1 MRKYLKIALLTL
13 TFTSCEQDYLD
24 VVPDNIATI
33 DLAFNTRS
41 TAENFLSTC
50 YSYIPEHAHV
60 EQNFSLLAGDEVWY
74 YAENDFYMNNET
86 SFRVAK
92 GMQNSSSPY
101 LNYWEGGRGAPHSL
115 FNALRDCNI
124 FLENLVE
131 VPGLEEDERV
141 RWLDEVKILKA
152 FYHFWLMQMYGPIP
166 IVDTNIPV
174 SAPSSETNVR
184 RASID
189 EVVSYLTELINQV
202 IEADNLPG
210 LINYVYTEQGRI
222 TMPIAKALKA
232 KILMLSASPI
242 YNGNTDFSS
251 LIDNQGNSL
260 VSQSY
265 DPQKWI
271 LAKDAILD
279 AIESAEANGHSLFQ
293 FNQQIPING
302 GINEQITQELSLRAA
317 ITEPFNPEI
326 IWAFS
331 ADWTGELQQWCQPRW
346 TSDHAALFGFTKKS
360 HAPTLNMAETFYS
373 RNGVPIDEDLSWD
386 YGNRFDVVQ
395 TPILDADNQNYHE
408 FYIEDDYATAKL
420 HTFREPR
427 FYSTLGFDGG
437 KWFSL
442 ETENINFIPH
452 LNAKAGAPS
461 GKQGFEIYSITGYFA
476 KKLVHYENII
486 SLEGS
491 TIKGYSF
498 PIIRLSDLYL
508 MYAEASNETKAAPDS
523 EVYEY
528 IQKVRDRAGLDDGG
542 DLVSTWQ
549 IHSANPS
556 KPTTKDGMRSIIH
569 QERMIELALEGH
581 RYWDIRRWK
590 LAGEYFSK
598 PIRGWNISKP
608 DVEGFYEVE
617 NIFYRNYLTKDYLWP
632 ISQTELL
639 RNPNLIQNPG
649 W

>member
-1 MRKYLKIALLTL
+1 MKKTLAIFLLFL
-13 TFTSCEQDYLD
+13 ISCEKDFLD

-41 TAENFLSTC
+41 GAENFLSTC
-50 YSYIPEHAHV
+50 YNYIPEHAHV
-60 EQNFSLLAGDEVWY
+60 EQNFSMLAGDEVWY

-92 GMQNSSSPY
+92 GLQNSASPY
-101 LNYWEGGRGAPHSL
+101 LNYWEGGRGAPKSL
-115 FNALRDCNI
+115 FVAIRDCNI
-124 FLENLVE
+124 FLENLVA
-131 VPGLEEDERV
+131 VPGLEEQERL
-141 RWLDEVKILKA
+141 RWLDEVKVLKA

-166 IVDTNIPV
+166 LIKTNVPV
-174 SAPSSETNVR
+174 SAPSSETNVY

-189 EVVSYLTELINQV
+189 EIVNYLTDLLDEV
-202 IEADNLPG
+202 IESNNLPG

-242 YNGNTDFSS
+242 FNGNSDFSS
-251 LIDNQGNSL
+251 LVDSQGNSL
-260 VSQSY
+260 VNQSY
-265 DPQKWI
+265 DPQKWV
-271 LAKDAILD
+271 LAKEALFQ
-279 AIESAEANGHSLFQ
+279 AIESAESNGHSLYQ
-293 FNQQIPING
+293 FNQQLPIIG
-302 GINEQITQELSLRAA
+302 GANDQIIQELSLRAA
-317 ITEPFNPEI
+317 ITDPFNSEI

-346 TSDHAALFGFTKKS
+346 TADHSALFGYTKKS
-360 HAPTLNMAETFYS
+360 HAPTLNMVETFYT
-373 RNGVPIDEDLSWD
+373 RNGVPINEDLSWD
-386 YGNRFDVVQ
+386 YGNRFDVIQ
-395 TPILDADNQNYHE
+395 TASLDTNNDNYHE
-408 FYIEDDYATAKL
+408 FYLENDYSTAKL

-486 SLEGS
+486 SLESS
-491 TIKGYSF
+491 TIQGYSF
-498 PIIRLSDLYL
+498 PIIRLADLYL
-508 MYAEASNETKAAPDS
+508 MYAEASNETKAAPDAD
-523 EVYEY
+523 VYEY
-528 IQKVRDRAGLDDGG
+528 IQKVRDRAGLDEGG

-549 IHSANPS
+549 MHSSNPS
-556 KPTTKDGMRSIIH
+556 KPMTKEGMRKIIH

-581 RYWDIRRWK
+581 RYWDLRRWK

-598 PIRGWNISKP
+598 PIQGWNIFKP
-608 DVEGFYEVE
+608 DVESFYEVE
-617 NIFYRNYLTKDYLWP
+617 NIFYRNYITKDYLWP

>member
-1 MRKYLKIALLTL
+1 MRKILILFVLI
-13 TFTSCEQDYLD
+13 FTSCEDDYLD

-50 YSYIPEHAHV
+50 YTYIPEHAHV

-101 LNYWEGGRGAPHSL
+101 LNYWEGGRGAPRSL

-124 FLENLVE
+124 FLENLVA
-131 VPGLEEDERV
+131 VPGLEEEERL
-141 RWLDEVKILKA
+141 RWLDEVKVLKA

-174 SAPSSETNVR
+174 SAPSTETNVY

-189 EVVSYLTELINQV
+189 EVVTYLTELLDEV
-202 IEADNLPG
+202 IVADNLPG

-242 YNGNTDFSS
+242 FNGNTDFSS

-260 VSQSY
+260 VNQSY
-265 DPQKWI
+265 DPQKWV
-271 LAKDAILD
+271 LAKDALLD
-279 AIESAEANGHSLFQ
+279 AIESAEANGHSLYQ
-293 FNQQIPING
+293 FNQQLPIIG
-302 GINEQITQELSLRAA
+302 GISDQITQELSLRAA
-317 ITEPFNPEI
+317 ITEPFNSEI

-346 TSDHAALFGFTKKS
+346 TADHSALFGYTKKS
-360 HAPTLNMAETFYS
+360 HAPTLNMVETFYT
-373 RNGVPIDEDLSWD
+373 RNGVPIDEDISWE

-395 TPILDADNQNYHE
+395 TPILDADNENYHE

-461 GKQGFEIYSITGYFA
+461 GKQGFEIYSITEKKK

-491 TIKGYSF
+491 TIQGYSF

-508 MYAEASNETKAAPDS
+508 MYAEASNETKAAPDAD
-523 EVYEY
+523 VYEY
-528 IQKVRDRAGLDDGG
+528 IQKVRDRAGLDVGG

-549 IHSANPS
+549 MHSANPS
-556 KPTTKDGMRSIIH
+556 KPSTKDGMRAIIH

-581 RYWDIRRWK
+581 RYWDLRRWK

-598 PIRGWNISKP
+598 PIRGWDIFKP
-608 DVEGFYEVE
+608 DVAGFYEVE

>member
-1 MRKYLKIALLTL
+1 MRKTL
-13 TFTSCEQDYLD
+13 ILFVLIFTSCEDDYLD

-50 YSYIPEHAHV
+50 YTYIPEHAHV

-101 LNYWEGGRGAPHSL
+101 LNYWEGGRGAPRSL

-124 FLENLVE
+124 FLENLVA
-131 VPGLEEDERV
+131 VPGLEEEERI
-141 RWLDEVKILKA
+141 RWLDEVKVLKA

-174 SAPSSETNVR
+174 SAPSTETNVY

-189 EVVSYLTELINQV
+189 EVVTYLTELLDEV
-202 IEADNLPG
+202 IVADNLPG

-242 YNGNTDFSS
+242 FNGNTDFSS

-260 VSQSY
+260 VNQSY
-265 DPQKWI
+265 DPQKWV
-271 LAKDAILD
+271 LAKDALLD
-279 AIESAEANGHSLFQ
+279 AIESAEANGHSLYQ
-293 FNQQIPING
+293 FNQQLPIIG
-302 GINEQITQELSLRAA
+302 GISDQITQELSLRAA
-317 ITEPFNPEI
+317 ITEPFNSEI

-346 TSDHAALFGFTKKS
+346 TADHSALFGYTKKS
-360 HAPTLNMAETFYS
+360 HAPTLNMVETFYT
-373 RNGVPIDEDLSWD
+373 RNGVPIDEDISWE

-395 TPILDADNQNYHE
+395 TPILDADNENYHE

-491 TIKGYSF
+491 TIQGYSF

-508 MYAEASNETKAAPDS
+508 MYAEASNETKAAPDAD
-523 EVYEY
+523 VYEY
-528 IQKVRDRAGLDDGG
+528 IQKVRDRAGLDVGG

-549 IHSANPS
+549 MHSANPS
-556 KPTTKDGMRSIIH
+556 KPSTKDGMRAIIH

-581 RYWDIRRWK
+581 RYWDLRRWK

-598 PIRGWNISKP
+598 PIRGWDIFKP
-608 DVEGFYEVE
+608 DVAGFYEVE

>member
-1 MRKYLKIALLTL
+1 MKKTLAIFLLFL
-13 TFTSCEQDYLD
+13 ISCEKDFLD

-41 TAENFLSTC
+41 GAENFLSTC
-50 YSYIPEHAHV
+50 YNYIPEHAHV
-60 EQNFSLLAGDEVWY
+60 EQNFSMLAGDEVWY

-92 GMQNSSSPY
+92 GLQNSASPY
-101 LNYWEGGRGAPHSL
+101 LNYWEGGRGAPKSL
-115 FNALRDCNI
+115 FVAIRDCNI
-124 FLENLVE
+124 FLENLVA
-131 VPGLEEDERV
+131 VPGLEEQERL
-141 RWLDEVKILKA
+141 RWLDEVKVLKA

-166 IVDTNIPV
+166 LIKTNVPV
-174 SAPSSETNVR
+174 SAPSSETNVY

-189 EVVSYLTELINQV
+189 EIVNYLTDLLDEV
-202 IEADNLPG
+202 IESNNLPG

-242 YNGNTDFSS
+242 FNGNSDFSS
-251 LIDNQGNSL
+251 LVDSQGNSL
-260 VSQSY
+260 VNQSY
-265 DPQKWI
+265 DPQKWV
-271 LAKDAILD
+271 LAKEALFQAIQ
-279 AIESAEANGHSLFQ
+279 SAETNGHSLYQ
-293 FNQQIPING
+293 FNQQLPIIG
-302 GINEQITQELSLRAA
+302 GANDQIIQELSLRAA
-317 ITEPFNPEI
+317 ITDPFNSEI

-346 TSDHAALFGFTKKS
+346 TADHSALFGYTKKS
-360 HAPTLNMAETFYS
+360 HAPTLNMVETFYT

-386 YGNRFDVVQ
+386 YGNRFDVIQ
-395 TPILDADNQNYHE
+395 TASLDTNNDNYHE
-408 FYIEDDYATAKL
+408 FYLENDYSTAKL

-486 SLEGS
+486 SLESS

-498 PIIRLSDLYL
+498 PIIRLADLYL
-508 MYAEASNETKAAPDS
+508 MYAEASNETKAAPDAD
-523 EVYEY
+523 VYEY
-528 IQKVRDRAGLDDGG
+528 IQKVRDRAGLDEGG

-549 IHSANPS
+549 MHSSNPS
-556 KPTTKDGMRSIIH
+556 KPMTKEGMRKIIH

-581 RYWDIRRWK
+581 RYWDLRRWK

-598 PIRGWNISKP
+598 PIQGWNIFKP
-608 DVEGFYEVE
+608 DVESFYEVE
-617 NIFYRNYLTKDYLWP
+617 NIFYRNYITKDYLWP

>member
-1 MRKYLKIALLTL
+1 MKKTLAIFLLFL
-13 TFTSCEQDYLD
+13 ISCEKDFLD

-41 TAENFLSTC
+41 GAENFLSTC
-50 YSYIPEHAHV
+50 YNYIPEHAHV
-60 EQNFSLLAGDEVWY
+60 EQNFSMLAGDEVWY

-92 GMQNSSSPY
+92 GLQNSASPY
-101 LNYWEGGRGAPHSL
+101 LNYWEGGRGAPKSL
-115 FNALRDCNI
+115 FIAIRDCNI
-124 FLENLVE
+124 FLENLVA
-131 VPGLEEDERV
+131 VPGLEEQERL
-141 RWLDEVKILKA
+141 RWLDEVKVLKA

-166 IVDTNIPV
+166 LIKTNVPV
-174 SAPSSETNVR
+174 SAPSSETNLY

-189 EVVSYLTELINQV
+189 EIVNYLTDLLDEV
-202 IEADNLPG
+202 IESNNLPG

-242 YNGNTDFSS
+242 FNGNSDFSS
-251 LIDNQGNSL
+251 LVDNQGNSL
-260 VSQSY
+260 VNQSY
-265 DPQKWI
+265 DPQKWV
-271 LAKDAILD
+271 LAKEALFQAIQ
-279 AIESAEANGHSLFQ
+279 SAETNGHSLYQ
-293 FNQQIPING
+293 FNQQLPIIG
-302 GINEQITQELSLRAA
+302 GANDQIIQELSLRAA
-317 ITEPFNPEI
+317 ITDPFNSEI

-346 TSDHAALFGFTKKS
+346 TADHSALFGYTKKS
-360 HAPTLNMAETFYS
+360 HAPTLNMVETFYT
-373 RNGVPIDEDLSWD
+373 RNGVPINEDLSWD
-386 YGNRFDVVQ
+386 YGNRFDVIQ
-395 TPILDADNQNYHE
+395 TASLDTNNDNYHE
-408 FYIEDDYATAKL
+408 FYLENDYSTAKL

-486 SLEGS
+486 SLESS

-498 PIIRLSDLYL
+498 PIIRLADLYL
-508 MYAEASNETKAAPDS
+508 MYAEASNETKAAPDAD
-523 EVYEY
+523 VYEY
-528 IQKVRDRAGLDDGG
+528 IQKVRDRAGLDEGG

-549 IHSANPS
+549 MHSSNPS
-556 KPTTKDGMRSIIH
+556 KPMTKEGMRKIIH

-581 RYWDIRRWK
+581 RYWDLRRWK

-598 PIRGWNISKP
+598 PIQGWNIFKP
-608 DVEGFYEVE
+608 DVESFYEVE
-617 NIFYRNYLTKDYLWP
+617 NIFYRNYITKDYLWP

>member
-1 MRKYLKIALLTL
+1 MKKTLAIFLLFL
-13 TFTSCEQDYLD
+13 ISCEKDFLD

-41 TAENFLSTC
+41 GAENFLSTC
-50 YSYIPEHAHV
+50 YNYIPEHAHV
-60 EQNFSLLAGDEVWY
+60 EQNFSMLAGDEVWY

-92 GMQNSSSPY
+92 GLQNSASPY
-101 LNYWEGGRGAPHSL
+101 LNYWEGGRGAPKSL
-115 FNALRDCNI
+115 FIAIRDCNI
-124 FLENLVE
+124 FLENLVA
-131 VPGLEEDERV
+131 VPGLEEQERI
-141 RWLDEVKILKA
+141 RWLDEVKVLKA

-166 IVDTNIPV
+166 LIKTNVPV
-174 SAPSSETNVR
+174 SALSSETNLY

-189 EVVSYLTELINQV
+189 EIVNYLTDLLDEV
-202 IEADNLPG
+202 IESNNLPG

-242 YNGNTDFSS
+242 FNGNSDFSS
-251 LIDNQGNSL
+251 LVDNQGNSL
-260 VSQSY
+260 VNQSY
-265 DPQKWI
+265 DPQKWV
-271 LAKDAILD
+271 LAKEALFQ
-279 AIESAEANGHSLFQ
+279 AIESAETNGHSLYQ
-293 FNQQIPING
+293 FNQQLPIIG
-302 GINEQITQELSLRAA
+302 GANDQIIQELSLRAA
-317 ITEPFNPEI
+317 ITDPFNSEI

-346 TSDHAALFGFTKKS
+346 TADHSALFGYTKKS
-360 HAPTLNMAETFYS
+360 HAPTLNMVETFYT
-373 RNGVPIDEDLSWD
+373 RNGVPINEDLSWD
-386 YGNRFDVVQ
+386 YGNRFDVIQ
-395 TPILDADNQNYHE
+395 TASLDTNNENYHE
-408 FYIEDDYATAKL
+408 FYLENDYSTAKL

-486 SLEGS
+486 SLESS

-498 PIIRLSDLYL
+498 PIIRLADLYL
-508 MYAEASNETKAAPDS
+508 MYAEASNETKAAPDAD
-523 EVYEY
+523 VYEY
-528 IQKVRDRAGLDDGG
+528 IQKVRDRAGLDEGG

-549 IHSANPS
+549 MHSSNPS
-556 KPTTKDGMRSIIH
+556 KPMTKEGMRKIIH

-581 RYWDIRRWK
+581 RYWDLRRWK

-598 PIRGWNISKP
+598 PIQGWNIFKP
-608 DVEGFYEVE
+608 DVESFYEVE
-617 NIFYRNYLTKDYLWP
+617 NIFYRNYITKDYLWP

>member
-1 MRKYLKIALLTL
+1 MRKILILFVLI
-13 TFTSCEQDYLD
+13 FTSCEDDYLD

-50 YSYIPEHAHV
+50 YTYIPEHAHV

-101 LNYWEGGRGAPHSL
+101 LNYWEGGRGAPRSL

-124 FLENLVE
+124 FLENLVA
-131 VPGLEEDERV
+131 VPGLEEEERL
-141 RWLDEVKILKA
+141 RWLDEVKVLKA

-174 SAPSSETNVR
+174 SAPSTETNVY

-189 EVVSYLTELINQV
+189 EVVTYLTDLLDEV
-202 IEADNLPG
+202 IVADNLPG

-242 YNGNTDFSS
+242 FNGNTDFSS

-260 VSQSY
+260 VNQSY
-265 DPQKWI
+265 DPQKWV
-271 LAKDAILD
+271 LAKDALLD
-279 AIESAEANGHSLFQ
+279 AIESAEANGHSLYQ
-293 FNQQIPING
+293 FNQQLPIIG
-302 GINEQITQELSLRAA
+302 GISDQITQELSLRAA
-317 ITEPFNPEI
+317 ITEPFNSEI

-346 TSDHAALFGFTKKS
+346 SADHSALFGYTKKS
-360 HAPTLNMAETFYS
+360 HAPTLNMVETFYT
-373 RNGVPIDEDLSWD
+373 RNGVPIDEDISWE

-395 TPILDADNQNYHE
+395 TPILDADNENYHE

-491 TIKGYSF
+491 TIQGYSF

-508 MYAEASNETKAAPDS
+508 MYAEASNETKAAPDAD
-523 EVYEY
+523 VYEY
-528 IQKVRDRAGLDDGG
+528 IQKVRDRAGLDVGG

-549 IHSANPS
+549 MHSANPS
-556 KPTTKDGMRSIIH
+556 KPSTKDGMRAIIH

-581 RYWDIRRWK
+581 RYWDLRRWK

-598 PIRGWNISKP
+598 PIRGWDIFKP
-608 DVEGFYEVE
+608 DVAGFYEVE

>member
-1 MRKYLKIALLTL
+1 MRKILILFVLI
-13 TFTSCEQDYLD
+13 FTSCEDDYLD

-50 YSYIPEHAHV
+50 YTYIPEHAHV

-101 LNYWEGGRGAPHSL
+101 LNYWEGGRGAPRSL

-124 FLENLVE
+124 FLDNLVA
-131 VPGLEEDERV
+131 VPGLEEEERI
-141 RWLDEVKILKA
+141 RWLDEVKVLKA

-174 SAPSSETNVR
+174 SAPSTETNVY

-189 EVVSYLTELINQV
+189 EVVTYLTELLDEV
-202 IEADNLPG
+202 IVADNLPG

-242 YNGNTDFSS
+242 FNGNTDFSS

-260 VSQSY
+260 VNQSY
-265 DPQKWI
+265 DPQKWV

-279 AIESAEANGHSLFQ
+279 AIESAEANGHSLYQ
-293 FNQQIPING
+293 FNQQLPIIG
-302 GINEQITQELSLRAA
+302 GISDQITQELSLRAA
-317 ITEPFNPEI
+317 ITEPFNSEI

-346 TSDHAALFGFTKKS
+346 TADHSALFGYTKKS
-360 HAPTLNMAETFYS
+360 HAPTLNMVETFYT
-373 RNGVPIDEDLSWD
+373 RNGVPIDEDISWE

-395 TPILDADNQNYHE
+395 TPILDADNENYHE

-491 TIKGYSF
+491 TIQGYSF

-508 MYAEASNETKAAPDS
+508 MYAEASNETKAAPDAD
-523 EVYEY
+523 VYEY
-528 IQKVRDRAGLDDGG
+528 IQKVRDRAGLDVGG

-549 IHSANPS
+549 MHSANPS
-556 KPTTKDGMRSIIH
+556 KPSTKDGMRAIIH

-581 RYWDIRRWK
+581 RYWDLRRWK

-598 PIRGWNISKP
+598 PIRGWNIFKP
-608 DVEGFYEVE
+608 DVAGFYEVE

>member
-1 MRKYLKIALLTL
+1 MRKTL
-13 TFTSCEQDYLD
+13 ILFVLIFTSCEDDYLD

-50 YSYIPEHAHV
+50 YTYIPEHAHV

-101 LNYWEGGRGAPHSL
+101 LNYWEGGRGAPRSL

-124 FLENLVE
+124 FLDNLVA
-131 VPGLEEDERV
+131 VPGLEEEERI
-141 RWLDEVKILKA
+141 RWLDEVKVLKA

-174 SAPSSETNVR
+174 SAPSTETNVY

-189 EVVSYLTELINQV
+189 EVVTYLTDLLDEV
-202 IEADNLPG
+202 IVADNLPG

-242 YNGNTDFSS
+242 FNGNTDFSS

-260 VSQSY
+260 VNQSY
-265 DPQKWI
+265 DPQKWV
-271 LAKDAILD
+271 LAKDALLD

-293 FNQQIPING
+293 FNQQLPIIG
-302 GINEQITQELSLRAA
+302 GISDQITQELSLRAA
-317 ITEPFNPEI
+317 ITEPFNSEI

-346 TSDHAALFGFTKKS
+346 TADHSALFGYTKKS
-360 HAPTLNMAETFYS
+360 HAPTLNMVETFYT
-373 RNGVPIDEDLSWD
+373 RNGVPIDEDISWE

-395 TPILDADNQNYHE
+395 TPILDADNENYHE

-491 TIKGYSF
+491 TIQGYSF

-508 MYAEASNETKAAPDS
+508 MYAEASNETKAAPDAD
-523 EVYEY
+523 VYEY
-528 IQKVRDRAGLDDGG
+528 IQKVRDRAGLDVGG

-549 IHSANPS
+549 MHSANPS
-556 KPTTKDGMRSIIH
+556 KPSTKDGMRAIIH

-581 RYWDIRRWK
+581 RYWDLRRWK

-598 PIRGWNISKP
+598 PIRGWDIFKP
-608 DVEGFYEVE
+608 DVAGFYEVE

>member
-1 MRKYLKIALLTL
+1 MRKILILFVLI
-13 TFTSCEQDYLD
+13 FTSCEDDYLD

-50 YSYIPEHAHV
+50 YTYIPEHAHV

-101 LNYWEGGRGAPHSL
+101 LNYWEGGRGAPRSL

-124 FLENLVE
+124 FLDNLVA
-131 VPGLEEDERV
+131 VPGLEEEERI
-141 RWLDEVKILKA
+141 RWLDEVKVLKA

-174 SAPSSETNVR
+174 SAPSTETNVY

-189 EVVSYLTELINQV
+189 EVVTYLTELLDEV
-202 IEADNLPG
+202 IVADNLPG

-242 YNGNTDFSS
+242 FNGNTDFSS
-251 LIDNQGNSL
+251 LIDNQGKSL
-260 VSQSY
+260 VNQSY
-265 DPQKWI
+265 DPQKWV
-271 LAKDAILD
+271 LAKDALLD
-279 AIESAEANGHSLFQ
+279 AIESAEANGHSLYQ
-293 FNQQIPING
+293 FNQQLPIIG
-302 GINEQITQELSLRAA
+302 GISDQITQELSLRAA
-317 ITEPFNPEI
+317 ITEPFNSEI

-346 TSDHAALFGFTKKS
+346 TADHSALFGYTKKS
-360 HAPTLNMAETFYS
+360 HAPTLNMVETFYT
-373 RNGVPIDEDLSWD
+373 RNGVPIDEDISWE

-395 TPILDADNQNYHE
+395 TPILDADNENYHE

-491 TIKGYSF
+491 TIQGYSF

-508 MYAEASNETKAAPDS
+508 MYAEASNETKAAPDAD
-523 EVYEY
+523 VYEY
-528 IQKVRDRAGLDDGG
+528 IQKVRDRAGLDVGG
-542 DLVSTWQ
+542 DLVNTWQ
-549 IHSANPS
+549 MHSANPS
-556 KPTTKDGMRSIIH
+556 KPSTKDGMRAIIH

-581 RYWDIRRWK
+581 RYWDLRRWK

-598 PIRGWNISKP
+598 PIRGWDIFKP
-608 DVEGFYEVE
+608 DVAGFYEVE